1 MTRYVRSE
9 WHVDGTR
16 TPCPWKRGGQP
27 PEIWGRHT
35 AEAVPLRAIRPDLHK
50 WALFWV
56 FRVMFALVGWGL
68 TVVLGTLRGVVL

>member
-1 MTRYVRSE
+1 MGYTISRKQT
-9 WHVDGTR
+9 GTWV
-16 TPCPWKRGGQP
+16 TLLVVIAASFIV
-27 PEIWGRHT
+27 E
-35 AEAVPLRAIRPDLHK
+35 PDLHK

>member
-1 MTRYVRSE
+1 MHAGVQALIAAAHHRSVGEVLALIERKVLTTRASV
-9 WHVDGTR
+9 
-16 TPCPWKRGGQP
+16 
-27 PEIWGRHT
+27 T
-35 AEAVPLRAIRPDLHK
+35 ARPDLHK

>member
-1 MTRYVRSE
+1 MADPALLVGPVGRSSAAARLARPAGMSCRL
-9 WHVDGTR
+9 HRCV
-16 TPCPWKRGGQP
+16 QP
-27 PEIWGRHT
+27 ALALP
-35 AEAVPLRAIRPDLHK
+35 PDLHK